1 MTLISDSGTTT
12 GLFNFDVSQINS
24 THTKNFSSGSPSAT
38 VVSTYATPYESAYHI
53 VLVKDT
59 TNNLYEM
66 FEFAMI
72 DSSSNEAFVEF
83 GNIGPSLGQVGI
95 TSVGTA
101 KNVTYTPNAN
111 IDVEV
116 KMFGIQM
123 KIFDGNSDPQEIDMN
138 NVVLTSDNDQYRGT
152 KLDLQTSFG
161 LYHDGFEIF
170 RRVFD
175 GSSASIV
182 DTGTTSINVPNHFF
196 VTGEKVLY
204 THVGTGSSNIGIATT
219 SVGVSTD
226 KLPNEL
232 FVVKID
238 DVKMQFAETSG

>member
-1 MTLISDSGTTT
+1 MSLVIS
-12 GLFNFDVSQINS
+12 
-24 THTKNFSSGSPSAT
+24 
-38 VVSTYATPYESAYHI
+38 
-53 VLVKDT
+53 VL
-59 TNNLYEM
+59 
-66 FEFAMI
+66 A
-72 DSSSNEAFVEF
+72 
-83 GNIGPSLGQVGI
+83 LGQVGI

-123 KIFDGNSDPQEIDMN
+123 KIFDDNSDPQEIDMN

-175 GSSASIV
+175 GS
-182 DTGTTSINVPNHFF
+182 
-196 VTGEKVLY
+196 
-204 THVGTGSSNIGIATT
+204 NIYRRYWYNFYQC
-219 SVGVSTD
+219 SKS
-226 KLPNEL
+226 LLCNW
-232 FVVKID
+232 
-238 DVKMQFAETSG
+238 